1 MASELLDILGTATV
15 ASSCAVLLI
24 LLLRKPLRTF
34 FGPSIAYFL
43 WLLVPTSILVPLLP
57 APSAGLKTVLPVPVP
72 LSMPSLTGH
81 VAMVST
87 SSGLAWVPW
96 LIFAWAIGALLFGL
110 RLARQQRHFIASLGL
125 PIRDD
130 GGVLHAA
137 FPTGSPVVVGLVRPK
152 IVVPSDFA
160 ARYASA
166 EQTLILAHERMHIC
180 RGDLITNAMW
190 ALARSI
196 FWFNPLVHIAARL
209 SRFDQELACDA
220 AVMRDH
226 PNSRKPYATA
236 MLRAQIADDA
246 LPLGCYWPST
256 HPLKERIMLLKQPP
270 ARGLR
275 RMIGRILVASCVCL
289 IGYGTWALEP
299 DVAASGESAGI
310 NISDSGVL
318 ITSDDAATPGGVAI
332 EQSSAAASLPAP
344 QRAAAPLPPSQISAP
359 AGVALE
365 QSSAPASIPAPQV
378 AAGLRAPL
386 PRGQV
391 WHCVI
396 DGQHV
401 FSDTPCG
408 ENASIRRVNDPNV
421 MGAPLAQSYDY
432 GNPYAQP
439 FSAAQTLAPS
449 AADESGYDSESPEL
463 LGTPGRPRRPH
474 PHPNGPKS

>member
-15 ASSCAVLLI
+15 ASSCGVLLI

-34 FGPSIAYFL
+34 FGASLAYFL

-57 APSAGLKTVLPVPVP
+57 APSAGLKTVLPVPVQ
-72 LSMPSLTGH
+72 LSMPALIGH
-81 VAMVST
+81 GAIVST
-87 SSGLAWVPW
+87 SSGFAWVPW
-96 LIFAWAIGALLFGL
+96 LIFAWATGALLFGL

-125 PIRDD
+125 PIRDN

-137 FPTGSPVVVGLVRPK
+137 FPTGSPVVVGVVRPK

-160 ARYASA
+160 ARYASE
-166 EQTLILAHERMHIC
+166 EQALILAHERMHIC

-190 ALARSI
+190 ALARCI
-196 FWFNPLVHIAARL
+196 FWFNPLFHIAAGL

-220 AVMRDH
+220 AVMRNH

-256 HPLKERIMLLKQPP
+256 HPLKERIILLNQPA

-275 RMIGRILVASCVCL
+275 RMIGRILVGTCVCL
-289 IGYGTWALEP
+289 IGYGTWAVEP
-299 DVAASGESAGI
+299 DVAASRDTAGMD
-310 NISDSGVL
+310 N
-318 ITSDDAATPGGVAI
+318 AATPGGVAI

-344 QRAAAPLPPSQISAP
+344 QRAVAALPPSQGSAP
-359 AGVALE
+359 EGVALGL
-365 QSSAPASIPAPQV
+365 SSVPESVPASQV
-378 AAGLRAPL
+378 AAARRAPL

-396 DGQHV
+396 DGRHV

-408 ENASIRRVNDPNV
+408 EDASIRRVRDPNV
-421 MGAPLAQSYDY
+421 MGVPLARSYVY
-432 GNPYAQP
+432 GDPYPQP
-439 FSAAQTLAPS
+439 YSAAQTLAPS
-449 AADESGYDSESPEL
+449 TADESDYDSESPALFGAPE
-463 LGTPGRPRRPH
+463 RARRPH
-474 PHPNGPKS
+474 PHPRDRPSGP